1 METPEADA
9 RLHLPVRQ
17 HGPVREI
24 ARPPLSTGELGA
36 TGNLDKIRDL
46 LFGDQMRDSDRRLD
60 HLEQRLIKEHAE
72 LKEDMRRRFESLELF
87 IRQEVESLTERLK
100 AEQTAREESL
110 SDLSQ
115 ALRDMLKT
123 FERKTSQLD
132 EQASRAQRE
141 LRQQIMDQSK
151 MLRDEFMEK
160 NRELSES
167 FDRAIQKLCLEKTD
181 RAALAT
187 LFSEVALRLNNE
199 LTIST
204 IE

>member
-1 METPEADA
+1 
-9 RLHLPVRQ
+9 
-17 HGPVREI
+17 
-24 ARPPLSTGELGA
+24 
-36 TGNLDKIRDL
+36 
-46 LFGDQMRDSDRRLD
+46 
-60 HLEQRLIKEHAE
+60 
-72 LKEDMRRRFESLELF
+72 
-87 IRQEVESLTERLK
+87 
-100 AEQTAREESL
+100 
-110 SDLSQ
+110 
-115 ALRDMLKT
+115 MLKT